1 MRVFLQ
7 QRPDAGEAP
16 RYVQLTLQPDLFGG
30 WELLRETGQI
40 GGRAS
45 LKREQYLLQDE
56 ANAAFEKARDS
67 HLKRGFQ
74 LSEKLDAGMIGLNRG
89 MMSDPAAPF
98 GGVKASGLGR
108 EGSHHGLIEFCEAK
122 YVSVI
127 W

>member
-7 QRPDAGEAP
+7 QRPDAGEVP

-40 GGRAS
+40 GGRAT

-74 LSEKLDAGMIGLNRG
+74 LMFARGADA
-89 MMSDPAAPF
+89 P
-98 GGVKASGLGR
+98 K
-108 EGSHHGLIEFCEAK
+108 
-122 YVSVI
+122 
-127 W
+127 

>member
-16 RYVQLTLQPDLFGG
+16 RYVQRTLQPDLFGG

-40 GGRAS
+40 GGRAT

-74 LSEKLDAGMIGLNRG
+74 LMFARGADA
-89 MMSDPAAPF
+89 P
-98 GGVKASGLGR
+98 K
-108 EGSHHGLIEFCEAK
+108 
-122 YVSVI
+122 
-127 W
+127 

>member
-7 QRPDAGEAP
+7 QRPNAGEAP

-40 GGRAS
+40 GGRAT

-74 LSEKLDAGMIGLNRG
+74 LMFARGADA
-89 MMSDPAAPF
+89 P
-98 GGVKASGLGR
+98 K
-108 EGSHHGLIEFCEAK
+108 
-122 YVSVI
+122 
-127 W
+127 

>member
-40 GGRAS
+40 GGRAT

-56 ANAAFEKARDS
+56 ANAAFERARDS

-74 LSEKLDAGMIGLNRG
+74 LMFARGADA
-89 MMSDPAAPF
+89 P
-98 GGVKASGLGR
+98 K
-108 EGSHHGLIEFCEAK
+108 
-122 YVSVI
+122 
-127 W
+127 

>member
-40 GGRAS
+40 GGRAT

-67 HLKRGFQ
+67 HLKRGLQ
-74 LSEKLDAGMIGLNRG
+74 LMFARGADA
-89 MMSDPAAPF
+89 P
-98 GGVKASGLGR
+98 K
-108 EGSHHGLIEFCEAK
+108 
-122 YVSVI
+122 
-127 W
+127 

>member
-7 QRPDAGEAP
+7 QRPEGAEAP

-30 WELLRETGQI
+30 WELLRESGQI

-74 LSEKLDAGMIGLNRG
+74 IMFARGADA
-89 MMSDPAAPF
+89 P
-98 GGVKASGLGR
+98 
-108 EGSHHGLIEFCEAK
+108 H
-122 YVSVI
+122 
-127 W
+127 

>member
-74 LSEKLDAGMIGLNRG
+74 LMFARGADA
-89 MMSDPAAPF
+89 P
-98 GGVKASGLGR
+98 K
-108 EGSHHGLIEFCEAK
+108 
-122 YVSVI
+122 
-127 W
+127 

>member
-7 QRPDAGEAP
+7 QRPDAGEAL

-40 GGRAS
+40 GGRAT

-74 LSEKLDAGMIGLNRG
+74 LMFARGADA
-89 MMSDPAAPF
+89 P
-98 GGVKASGLGR
+98 K
-108 EGSHHGLIEFCEAK
+108 
-122 YVSVI
+122 
-127 W
+127 

>member
-1 MRVFLQ
+1 MRVLLQ

-40 GGRAS
+40 GGRAT

-74 LSEKLDAGMIGLNRG
+74 LMFARGADAPR
-89 MMSDPAAPF
+89 
-98 GGVKASGLGR
+98 
-108 EGSHHGLIEFCEAK
+108 
-122 YVSVI
+122 
-127 W
+127 